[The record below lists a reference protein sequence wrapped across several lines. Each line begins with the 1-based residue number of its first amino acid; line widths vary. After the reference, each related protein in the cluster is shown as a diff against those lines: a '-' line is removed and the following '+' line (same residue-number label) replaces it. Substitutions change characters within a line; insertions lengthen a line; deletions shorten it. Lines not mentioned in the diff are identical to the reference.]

1 MCGLL
6 EMGRGRVIGEV
17 ELGSRVICDPGVGGE
32 LSVGGVT
39 GEIIVPGSNLKGS
52 RIFCDLVV
60 V

>member
-52 RIFCDLVV
+52 RIFRDLVV